1 VEDPHR
7 VTAVHD
13 GDDLAA
19 EHSGGALSVVSLGE
33 DAFEDI
39 PALAELHD
47 EVDRVAVLVGAPE
60 LDDVAVSR
68 EVVHDLHLPADV
80 FDVVAVDE
88 LPGGDG
94 LAGEALPRLAVR
106 DEVGDPELAPPELA
120 AEGVSGAHV
129 LHQPAKHA
137 PHVPCRRRWSGRRR
151 LRLGPGLLWRG
162 GLLRLGLGRRGRL
175 LVVGL
180 AAVARA
186 PIAHGLLACRGLAC
200 WGLTNGGRR
209 G

>member
-1 VEDPHR
+1 VEDPHG

-19 EHSGGALSVVSLGE
+19 ERGSGALGVVSPGE
-33 DAFEDI
+33 DAVEEL

-80 FDVVAVDE
+80 LDVVAVDE

-106 DEVGDPELAPPELA
+106 DEVGDPELA
-120 AEGVSGAHV
+120 
-129 LHQPAKHA
+129 
-137 PHVPCRRRWSGRRR
+137 GRRCKWSAR
-151 LRLGPGLLWRG
+151 PPSSGQARAPRPPSPPLERAPAAAAWTRT
-162 GLLRLGLGRRGRL
+162 
-175 LVVGL
+175 
-180 AAVARA
+180 AVARRPA
-186 PIAHGLLACRGLAC
+186 
-200 WGLTNGGRR
+200 
-209 G
+209 